1 MALKKTDFQAKNGD
15 SVSHAPDRLLDVAEK
30 LFCERGFDGTSV
42 RDLTRAAD
50 CNIAAVNYHFGSKD
64 QLYRQMFQRHMERV
78 FTVHRKNIGSVMSG
92 PNPTLEKLLETLIRT
107 ALEALAE
114 HNGKIPMLKLMIR
127 ETLNPQLRE
136 EFVELGIVKEF
147 LQQIC
152 NAIKKLLPGL
162 DEEKAMLCVYSLEGL
177 VIHPM
182 LFSDFYYEMTPE
194 LKIEELI
201 QHIVKFA
208 AEGIR
213 KAAKPSE

>member
-1 MALKKTDFQAKNGD
+1 MVLKNKDFQSKNGD
-15 SVSHAPDRLLDVAEK
+15 SASHAPDRLLDAAER

-42 RDLTRAAD
+42 RDLTKAAD
-50 CNIAAVNYHFGSKD
+50 CNVAAVNYHFGSKD
-64 QLYRQMFQRHMERV
+64 RLYRQMFRRHMERV
-78 FTVHRKNIGSVMSG
+78 FAVHRKNIDGVMAG

-107 ALEALAE
+107 ALEELGE
-114 HNGKIPMLKLMIR
+114 SNGKIPMFKLMIR
-127 ETLNPQLRE
+127 ETLDPQLRE

-147 LQQIC
+147 LQQIRD
-152 NAIKKLLPGL
+152 AIIKLLPGL

-177 VIHPM
+177 VIHPL

-194 LKIEELI
+194 LKIEELT

-208 AEGIR
+208 TEGIR